1 MELRATSQKQKIDFL
16 DFSFINDRFANVL
29 NLHLD
34 L

>member
-1 MELRATSQKQKIDFL
+1 MELRATSQKQKIDFP
-16 DFSFINDRFANVL
+16 DFSINDRFANVL